1 VIGKDKKIEKV
12 FTKVQFETHASE
24 VLESLK

>member
-12 FTKVQFETHASE
+12 FTKVQFDTHAGD
-24 VLESLK
+24 VLEALK